1 LPYLFISLHNI
12 TSAFI
17 MSHFSQI
24 KTQFKNRECLVNAL
38 IQFKLSPQVHEVA
51 QALSGYYGS
60 QDYYTAEIIVLG
72 RTIQARADIGFKWTE
87 GTGSYEVI
95 HDAYETVPR
104 LGGDFFN
111 GKLLRAYG
119 DLVVRAKAL
128 ELQEQLG
135 ECTITESHK
144 GTQHTLRL
152 TFAGHQQ
159 VQQTRR

>member
-1 LPYLFISLHNI
+1 
-12 TSAFI
+12 

-24 KTQFKNRECLVNAL
+24 KTKFRNRECLVEAL
-38 IQFKLSPQVHEVA
+38 IQLKLPPQVHEVG
-51 QALSGYYGS
+51 QTLSGYYGW
-60 QDYYTAEIIVLG
+60 QDHYTAEIIVSG
-72 RTIQARADIGFKWTE
+72 HTFKARADIGFKWSDT
-87 GTGSYEVI
+87 TDSYEVI

-111 GKLLRAYG
+111 NKLLRAYG

-128 ELQEQLG
+128 DLQEQLG